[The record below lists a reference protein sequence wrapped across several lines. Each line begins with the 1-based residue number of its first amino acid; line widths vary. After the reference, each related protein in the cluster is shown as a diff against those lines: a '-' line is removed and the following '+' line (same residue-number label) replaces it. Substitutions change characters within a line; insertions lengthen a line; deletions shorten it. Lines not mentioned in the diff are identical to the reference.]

1 MDGVAIGGHERLLN
15 IADDYFYLLIRRI
28 KDDIHLVDGKV
39 ERRFLMYVVRVVMLS
54 RVEWLAAKWFPLAHG

>member
-28 KDDIHLVDGKV
+28 KDDIHLVDGRWKGG
-39 ERRFLMYVVRVVMLS
+39 S
-54 RVEWLAAKWFPLAHG
+54 